1 MSKVNVCT
9 NVPMGGAQIKLGD
22 PVCSDNRRPDGAVWF
37 ILGRIG
43 FCDSPV
49 MEGLPS
55 EGSSAWWKVILSDTI
70 GVGVF
75 FQLLNEY
82 AKLVG

>member
-1 MSKVNVCT
+1 MYQCT
-9 NVPMGGAQIKLGD
+9 NVPMYV

-37 ILGRIG
+37 ILGRTG

-55 EGSSAWWKVILSDTI
+55 ECFTFPDSEDSSAWRKFLLSDTI

-75 FQLLNEY
+75 FQVLNEY
-82 AKLVG
+82 GKLVG